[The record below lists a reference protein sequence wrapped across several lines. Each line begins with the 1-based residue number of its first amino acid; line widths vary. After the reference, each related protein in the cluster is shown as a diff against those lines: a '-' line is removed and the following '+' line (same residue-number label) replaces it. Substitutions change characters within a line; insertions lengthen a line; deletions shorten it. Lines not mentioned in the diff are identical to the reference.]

1 MMSTKPKGSVPAL
14 ERAIFVLDA
23 LAASPA
29 PLSLAALTARV
40 GLAKSTVLGI
50 CSTLVHAGLLA
61 RRADGAYQLGVRL
74 VDLAHAYLAKAD
86 VTSEFVASFESLP
99 PMPEETVVLA
109 VLDGRDVV
117 YVACRNGSHGLSLNY
132 RIGMRLPATCTA
144 SGKALL
150 ATMSDADV
158 RESVGS
164 SLTSLT
170 EQSIVSMPELLA
182 DLAGARERGYATD
195 REETRAGMCCIGAPV
210 FDASRRQAIA
220 AVAISLVS
228 VEFDSPKRNKTV
240 ARVKD
245 LAAHL
250 STRLGAAGYVTGN
263 N

>member
-14 ERAIFVLDA
+14 ERAIDVLDA
-23 LAASPA
+23 LAASTESM
-29 PLSLAALTARV
+29 SLAALTARV
-40 GLAKSTVLGI
+40 GFPKSTVLGI
-50 CSTLVHAGLLA
+50 CATLVHGGLLA

-86 VTSEFVASFESLP
+86 VTSEFVASFESFP

-150 ATMSDADV
+150 ATMPDAV
-158 RESVGS
+158 VLERFGPTLPA
-164 SLTSLT
+164 LTDL
-170 EQSIVSMPELLA
+170 SITSTRKLLG
-182 DLAGARERGYATD
+182 DLAQARERGYAED

-210 FDASRRQAIA
+210 FDATGREAIA
-220 AVAISLVS
+220 AIAISLVS
-228 VEFDSPKRNKTV
+228 VEFESPKRGATV
-240 ARVKD
+240 ARVREI
-245 LAAHL
+245 AAHL
-250 STRLGAAGYVTGN
+250 STRLGAARYVL
-263 N
+263 

>member
-1 MMSTKPKGSVPAL
+1 M
-14 ERAIFVLDA
+14 
-23 LAASPA
+23 
-29 PLSLAALTARV
+29 
-40 GLAKSTVLGI
+40 
-50 CSTLVHAGLLA
+50 TLVHGGLLA
-61 RRADGAYQLGVRL
+61 RRPDGAYQLGVRL

-158 RESVGS
+158 CERFGS
-164 SLTSLT
+164 ALPSLT
-170 EQSIVSMPELLA
+170 EHSIVAMAELLA
-182 DLAGARERGYATD
+182 ELAEVRERGYAED

-210 FDASRRQAIA
+210 FDASRREAIA

-228 VEFDSPKRNKTV
+228 VEFDSPKRSETV
-240 ARVKD
+240 ARVRG
-245 LAAHL
+245 LALYL
-250 STRLGAAGYVTGN
+250 STRLGRQGM
-263 N
+263 